1 MIKRFPSVSSNIK
14 GIILILLTL
23 LLFSAMDA
31 VAKSLV
37 QNYPPIQVI
46 WARYASQTVV
56 SFILLSPVLFKVL
69 KTNNFK
75 LQLTRSAF
83 LFFATFCFFTSLK
96 YLKLSEVNAIFQIS
110 PILVTILSV
119 FILKESV
126 GPRRWLGVVFGLAGA
141 LLIIGPGTGV
151 FSFAVFLP
159 ALAALSYGCYV
170 ISTRYLNTDES
181 PLTSFLYTALIGCIC
196 ATFLVIPTW
205 SPINPNDLLIFSF
218 FGLLGAAGHFLL
230 IFAYRYSEA
239 SFLAPFNYVGIV
251 YGSLWGY
258 FFFQEVPGFLTIVGS
273 LIIVFSG
280 LYIWFREQRN
290 K

>member
-1 MIKRFPSVSSNIK
+1 M
-14 GIILILLTL
+14 
-23 LLFSAMDA
+23 MDA

-37 QNYPPIQVI
+37 QNYPPVQVI

-96 YLKLSEVNAIFQIS
+96 YLKLSEINAIFQIS
-110 PILVTILSV
+110 PILVTVLSV

-126 GPRRWLGVVFGLAGA
+126 GPRRWLGVFFGLAGA
-141 LLIIGPGTGV
+141 LIIIGPGIGV

-170 ISTRYLNTDES
+170 ISTRYLSTDES

-205 SPINPNDLLIFSF
+205 SPINPEDLLVFSF

-258 FFFQEVPGFLTIVGS
+258 FFFQEIPGFLTIAGS

-280 LYIWFREQRN
+280 LYIWFREQTH

>member
-1 MIKRFPSVSSNIK
+1 M
-14 GIILILLTL
+14 
-23 LLFSAMDA
+23 
-31 VAKSLV
+31 
-37 QNYPPIQVI
+37 
-46 WARYASQTVV
+46 
-56 SFILLSPVLFKVL
+56 
-69 KTNNFK
+69 
-75 LQLTRSAF
+75 
-83 LFFATFCFFTSLK
+83 
-96 YLKLSEVNAIFQIS
+96 
-110 PILVTILSV
+110 
-119 FILKESV
+119 
-126 GPRRWLGVVFGLAGA
+126 AGA

-205 SPINPNDLLIFSF
+205 SPINPDDLLVFSF

-239 SFLAPFNYVGIV
+239 SFLAPFNYIGIV

-258 FFFQEVPGFLTIVGS
+258 FFFQEVPGFLTVVGS

>member
-1 MIKRFPSVSSNIK
+1 
-14 GIILILLTL
+14 
-23 LLFSAMDA
+23 MDA
-31 VAKSLV
+31 VAKGLV

-46 WARYASQTVV
+46 WARYASQTVA
-56 SFILLSPVLFKVL
+56 SFILLSPILTKVL

-83 LFFATFCFFTSLK
+83 LFFATFCFFSSLK

-110 PILVTILSV
+110 PILVTVLSV

-126 GPRRWLGVVFGLAGA
+126 GSRRWLGVSFGLIGA
-141 LLIIGPGTGV
+141 ILIIGPGTGL

-159 ALAALSYGCYV
+159 AVAALSYGCYV
-170 ISTRYLNTDES
+170 ISTRYLNTEES
-181 PLTSFLYTALIGCIC
+181 PLTSFLYTALIGCVG
-196 ATFLVIPTW
+196 ASFLVIPSWT
-205 SPINPNDLLIFSF
+205 PINPNDLLVFSV

-239 SFLAPFNYVGIV
+239 SFLAPFNYVGVV
-251 YGSLWGY
+251 YGSLWG
-258 FFFQEVPGFLTIVGS
+258 FFFFHEIPSFFTVIGS
-273 LIIVFSG
+273 LIVVFSG
-280 LYIWFREQRN
+280 IYIWFREQRH